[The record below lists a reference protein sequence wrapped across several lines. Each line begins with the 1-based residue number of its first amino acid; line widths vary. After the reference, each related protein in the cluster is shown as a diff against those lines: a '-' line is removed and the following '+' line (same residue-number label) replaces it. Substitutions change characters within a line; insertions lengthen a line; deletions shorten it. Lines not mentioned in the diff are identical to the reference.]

1 MAEQLKIV
9 IRGLPFEA
17 KLEQVCEFFD
27 IQEPNTTMLTWPDS
41 GRCKGVAFVECDSPH
56 EKARLEGFEGREFTS
71 GGNTRVISVC
81 DYEERAPKQPRE
93 KRRNKRNDRNNGGRQ
108 ERRGGYSAEDT
119 ADGDADSAQVFL
131 ENDETEREVYISN
144 VSFDATEDDFH
155 GHFGSCGEIEN
166 ITIPTLYS
174 SGRPKGFAFIRF
186 VTREGREKSLAL
198 DGSEMVQRTIGV
210 RENKGRVQRT
220 RRKRPERHTGLSE
233 KPAGCTTVYVGNL
246 PWETD
251 EEELQNTFQSKGC
264 GNIVSSRIVRQTWTK
279 RSRGF
284 GYVEFENEAD
294 VDTAVQLQ
302 IMIGERELRLDYAE
316 SLSQDAE

>member
-1 MAEQLKIV
+1 MADQLKIV

-27 IQEPNTTMLTWPDS
+27 IQEQNTTMLTWPDS
-41 GRCKGVAFVECDSPH
+41 GRCKGVAFVECDSAR
-56 EKARLEGFEGREFTS
+56 EKERLEGFEGQEFTS
-71 GGNTRVISVC
+71 GDNTRTISVC
-81 DYEERAPKQPRE
+81 DYEERAPRQPRGQ
-93 KRRNKRNDRNNGGRQ
+93 KRNQRKSNRGGRGGGFQ
-108 ERRGGYSAEDT
+108 ERDQ
-119 ADGDADSAQVFL
+119 DGDSPQIFL
-131 ENDETEREVYISN
+131 ENDETEREVYVSN

-155 GHFGSCGEIEN
+155 SHFESCGEIEN
-166 ITIPTLYS
+166 VTIPTLYS

-186 VTREGREKSLAL
+186 VTREGRTKALAM

-233 KPAGCTTVYVGNL
+233 KPPGCTTIYVGNL
-246 PWETD
+246 PWDTD
-251 EEELQNTFQSKGC
+251 EEDLQNAFQSKGC
-264 GNIVSSRIVRQTWTK
+264 GTIVSSRIVRQTWTK

-284 GYVEFENEAD
+284 GYVEFQNEAG

-302 IMIGERELRLDYAE
+302 LTIGDRELRLDYAE
-316 SLSQDAE
+316 SLAQ

>member
-1 MAEQLKIV
+1 MADQLKIV

-27 IQEPNTTMLTWPDS
+27 IQEQNTTMLTWPDS
-41 GRCKGVAFVECDSPH
+41 GRCKGVAFVECDSPR

-71 GGNTRVISVC
+71 GGNTRIISVC
-81 DYEERAPKQPRE
+81 DYEERAPKQPRGQ
-93 KRRNKRNDRNNGGRQ
+93 RRNQRNNNRNNQ
-108 ERRGGYSAEDT
+108 RTERRGQYSPET
-119 ADGDADSAQVFL
+119 AGDSPQIFL
-131 ENDETEREVYISN
+131 ENDETEREVYVSN

-155 GHFGSCGEIEN
+155 SHFSSCGEIEN
-166 ITIPTLYS
+166 VTIPTLYS

-186 VTREGREKSLAL
+186 VTREGRNKALAL
-198 DGSEMVQRTIGV
+198 DGSDMVQRTIGV

-220 RRKRPERHTGLSE
+220 RRKRPERHSGLSQ
-233 KPAGCTTVYVGNL
+233 KPPGCTTIYVGNL

-251 EEELQNTFQSKGC
+251 EEELQNAFQAKGC
-264 GNIVSSRIVRQTWTK
+264 GTIVSSRIVRQTWTK

-284 GYVEFENEAD
+284 GYVEFQNEAD

-302 IMIGERELRLDYAE
+302 LNIGDRELRLDYAE
-316 SLSQDAE
+316 SLSQ